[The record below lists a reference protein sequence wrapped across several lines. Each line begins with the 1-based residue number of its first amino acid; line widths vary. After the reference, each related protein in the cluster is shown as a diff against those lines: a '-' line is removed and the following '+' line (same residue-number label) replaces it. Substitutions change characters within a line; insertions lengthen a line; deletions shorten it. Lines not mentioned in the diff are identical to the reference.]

1 MLDPTEPVCKTGQHT
16 FVQRKLF
23 ASQVFI
29 HLLVDELTGAYN
41 AMLRFGLVKEKVRI
55 IRVLLGIRKDEGVGL
70 EHTILVADN
79 YVDFESRK
87 GWVAKRRFSR
97 QKVFNHWLFV

>member
-1 MLDPTEPVCKTGQHT
+1 MFDPIEPVCKAGQHI

-29 HLLVDELTGAYN
+29 HLLVDELTSANN
-41 AMLRFGLVKEKVRI
+41 ALLRFGLVKEKVRV
-55 IRVLLGIRKDEGVGL
+55 IRVLLGIGKNEGVGL
-70 EHTILVADN
+70 EHTILVADYN
-79 YVDFESRK
+79 VDFESRK

-97 QKVFNHWLFV
+97 QEVFNHRLLV